1 MEKFTGARGRHKW
14 STKSACAHML
24 YEHMDLDGNK
34 VQPYKKYAE
43 YHAKRKFKNFSD
55 PNFKERTIEIIFE
68 LYDYMSED
76 LDIFPAFGTL
86 LGFVRDQDL
95 IPHDDDVDFG
105 YFKKDSNTIIAK
117 MDALHGKNGYSV
129 IRNEYNTL
137 FSLHKQDVLIDFYE
151 YEMFGEGEDLHQG
164 HRPFYNLKY
173 DEVFPLTTIQFR
185 QKEFKSINSPT
196 KFFERYYG
204 HNWKIPR

>member
-105 YFKKDSNTIIAK
+105 YFKKDSNIIIAK

-137 FSLHKQDVLIDFYE
+137 FSLHKQD
-151 YEMFGEGEDLHQG
+151 
-164 HRPFYNLKY
+164 FYNLKY